1 VDIRV
6 GYVVTGIFV
15 LAVLIV
21 GAEFLYGTNASIDE
35 EEGLVPFAAAL
46 GDRLGG
52 VTRWLFLL
60 GFFAAAYSSLVGAWN
75 GFAQLFADY
84 MKTARDEGDDAPPN
98 ERSGPF
104 RAFLVWITFPPMAL
118 LFFDQPVFLVIV
130 YAALG
135 AMFLPFLAGTLLYL
149 NNSRRVPKAL
159 RNGIVANVVLA
170 GSVMLF
176 AVLAVQKIIET
187 V

>member
-1 VDIRV
+1 M
-6 GYVVTGIFV
+6 TGV
-15 LAVLIV
+15 Q
-21 GAEFLYGTNASIDE
+21 TC
-35 EEGLVPFAAAL
+35 AL
-46 GDRLGG
+46 PIC

-84 MKTARDEGDDAPPN
+84 MKTARGEGEDAPPN
-98 ERSGPF
+98 ERTGAF
-104 RAFLVWITFPPMAL
+104 RAFLVWITFPPMVL

-149 NNSRRVPKAL
+149 NNSRKVPKAL
-159 RNGIVANVVLA
+159 RNGILANIVLA

-176 AVLAVQKIIET
+176 AVLAVQKIADA